1 MNDRAITGGRRTRGT
16 TPRHGAG
23 PLVSIVT
30 IVYNGAATIE
40 RTIKSVLAQQ
50 WTGIEYVIVDGG
62 STDGTLDIIKRYD
75 DRIDFWISARDKGIY
90 DAMNKGIALCTGDWV
105 GLINADDWY
114 APDAV
119 PCAMSAADDAAVNII
134 HGDILIHYP
143 NGAARVK
150 HARTNGFL
158 LRYWE
163 MVLNHPSFFVRR
175 AYYADHP
182 FDPAMRVG
190 GDHQWTLRAWLET
203 PAQFHHLPVVLA
215 HFSAGGASMV
225 IPLAKALKEGD
236 AMYRNLGMGGV
247 HRLIGRLVKVAL
259 YLPQALKLRANQF
272 LAPLPRIAPD
282 Q

>member
-1 MNDRAITGGRRTRGT
+1 MNDVAITGGKRTRGRA
-16 TPRHGAG
+16 PQRGAG

-40 RTIKSVLAQQ
+40 RTIQSVLAQQ
-50 WTGIEYVIVDGG
+50 WLGIEYVIVDGG
-62 STDGTLDIIKRYD
+62 STDGTIEIIKRYD
-75 DRIDFWISARDKGIY
+75 DRIDFWCSARDNGIY
-90 DAMNKGIALCTGDWV
+90 DAMNKGVALCTGDWV

-119 PCAMSAADDAAVNII
+119 QRAMAVADDATINIM
-134 HGDILIHYP
+134 HGDIMIHYP
-143 NGAARVK
+143 NGAQKVK
-150 HARTNGFL
+150 CPRRNGFL

-175 AYYADHP
+175 AYYADHA

-203 PAQFHHLPVVLA
+203 PTQFHYLPVVLA

-225 IPLAKALKEGD
+225 IPLAKALKESD
-236 AMYRNLGMGGV
+236 AMYRNLGMGSV

-259 YLPQALKLRANQF
+259 FLPQALKLRANQF
-272 LAPLPRIAPD
+272 LAPLPHTAPD
-282 Q
+282 E